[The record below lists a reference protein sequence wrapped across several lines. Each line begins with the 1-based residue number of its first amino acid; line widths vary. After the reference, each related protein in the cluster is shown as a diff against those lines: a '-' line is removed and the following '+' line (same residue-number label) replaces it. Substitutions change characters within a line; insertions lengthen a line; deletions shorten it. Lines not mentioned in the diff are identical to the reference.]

1 MLRPIGERWTARRA
15 PRARV
20 WPFERAG
27 EVLRAWRQAR
37 KAQRRR
43 EWDEAIS
50 EAASHA
56 RRHGPSPTE
65 AYTDL
70 WVKWR
75 P

>member
-15 PRARV
+15 PQARV

-27 EVLRAWRQAR
+27 EVLRAWLHAR
-37 KAQRRR
+37 KAKRR

-56 RRHGPSPTE
+56 RRHVPSPTDT
-65 AYTDL
+65 YTDL